1 MEEKKNYEK
10 PKMDV
15 MELKYRAA
23 NLLADSCGGAP
34 CPDDIPIG
42 Q

>member
-15 MELKYRAA
+15 VELKYRAA
-23 NLLADSCGGAP
+23 NLLQESCGGGP
-34 CPDDIPIG
+34 CDDNINIG
-42 Q
+42 P